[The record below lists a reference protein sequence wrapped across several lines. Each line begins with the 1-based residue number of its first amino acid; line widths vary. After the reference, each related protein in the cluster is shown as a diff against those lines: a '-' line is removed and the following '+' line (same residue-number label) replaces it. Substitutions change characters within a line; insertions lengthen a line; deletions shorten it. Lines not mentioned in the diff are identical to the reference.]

1 MRNIKLLIEYDGTNY
16 HGWQRQLNAITI
28 QEIMENILFKIT
40 SEKTPIIASG
50 RTDSGVHALGQVANF
65 KTASQMDDISFKKA
79 FNSILPKDIVV
90 KDTVTIDDSFHSQHS
105 AKSKI
110 YRYCILNRSYPSSFD
125 YRYSWLIRQPLDLDA
140 MREASTF
147 LIGTHD
153 FSSFRSSTCE
163 AKDPVRTMIRLD
175 IERDRDTILLYFEAD
190 GFLKQMVRNIM
201 GTLVYVG
208 NGRFKPQTMKKIL
221 ENKNRT
227 SAGPTAPP
235 QGLFLVE
242 VKY

>member
-28 QEIMENILFKIT
+28 QEIMENMLFKIT

-65 KTASQMDDISFKKA
+65 KIDSQMDDISFKKA
-79 FNSILPKDIVV
+79 FNSLLPKDIVI
-90 KDTVTIDDSFHSQHS
+90 KDAVTVEDNFHSQHN

-110 YRYCILNRSYPSSFD
+110 YRYCILNRSYSSAFD
-125 YRYSWLIRQPLDLDA
+125 YKYSWLIKQPLDIDA
-140 MREASTF
+140 MKESASF
-147 LIGTHD
+147 LIGTLD

-163 AKDPVRTMIRLD
+163 AKNPVRTLHRLE
-175 IERDRDTILLYFEAD
+175 IENTEDKIFFWFEAD

-208 NGRFKPQTMKKIL
+208 NGRFKAITMKKIL
-221 ENKNRT
+221 ENRNRT

>member
-1 MRNIKLLIEYDGTNY
+1 MRNIKLLVEYDGTNY

-28 QEIMENILFKIT
+28 QEIMENMLFRIT
-40 SEKTPIIASG
+40 SEKTTIIASG

-65 KTASQMDDISFKKA
+65 KTTSQIDDISFKKA
-79 FNSILPKDIVV
+79 FNSLLPKDIVV
-90 KDTVTIDDSFHSQHS
+90 KDAVTVDDNFHSQHY

-110 YRYCILNRSYPSSFD
+110 YRYCILKRSYPSAFD
-125 YRYSWLIRQPLDLDA
+125 YRYSWLIKQPLDIDA
-140 MREASTF
+140 MKEAALF

-163 AKDPVRTMIRLD
+163 AKDPVRTLIRLD
-175 IERDRDTILLYFEAD
+175 IEKESDMLIFYFEAD

-208 NGRFKPQTMKKIL
+208 NGRFKPTTMKIIL

-235 QGLFLVE
+235 QGLFLIE

>member
-16 HGWQRQLNAITI
+16 HGWQRQPNGITI
-28 QEIMENILFKIT
+28 QEIMENTLFKIT
-40 SEKTPIIASG
+40 SEKTTIIASG

-65 KTASQMDDISFKKA
+65 KTVSLMEDISFLKA
-79 FNSILPKDIVV
+79 FNSILPRDIVI
-90 KDTVTIDDSFHSQHS
+90 KDAVTVDDKFNARYS
-105 AKSKI
+105 AKSKV

-125 YRYSWLIRQPLDLDA
+125 YRYSWLIRQPLDADA
-140 MREASTF
+140 IKEAAAF

-153 FSSFRSSTCE
+153 FSSFRSSSCE
-163 AKDPVRTMIRLD
+163 AKDPIRTLHRSD
-175 IERDRDTILLYFEAD
+175 IEKSGDKIFLWCEAD
-190 GFLKQMVRNIM
+190 GFLKQMVRNIV
-201 GTLVYVG
+201 GTLVYAG
-208 NGRFKPQTMKKIL
+208 KDKFKPHTMKKIL
-221 ENKNRT
+221 ENRNRS

>member
-28 QEIMENILFKIT
+28 QEIMENTLLKIT
-40 SEKTPIIASG
+40 SERVPIISAG
-50 RTDSGVHALGQVANF
+50 RTDAGVHAIGQVANF
-65 KTASQMDDISFKKA
+65 KTDSGMEDISFLKA

-90 KDTVTIDDSFHSQHS
+90 KDAVTVDDNFHSRYY

-110 YRYCILNRSYPSSFD
+110 YKYCILNNHCPSAFD
-125 YRYSWLIRQPLDLDA
+125 YRYSWFIRQPLDLEA
-140 MREASTF
+140 MKGAAFF

-163 AKDPVRTMIRLD
+163 AKTPVRILSRLD
-175 IERDRDTILLYFEAD
+175 IEKRGDMIFFHFEAD
-190 GFLKQMVRNIM
+190 GFLKQMVRNIV

-208 NGRFKPQTMKKIL
+208 RGVFEPNAVKKIL
-221 ENKNRT
+221 ESKNR
-227 SAGPTAPP
+227 SAAGPTAPP
-235 QGLFLVE
+235 HGLFLVE